1 MLTSV
6 YVFIVK
12 YFSALPPNP
21 PAASPKVQRNNLV
34 RWRDFIKSVP
44 SFKAAPHNSASRFGE
59 RFFAKPRFEKR
70 RNTGCTRKGHAASVR
85 LLRRQRLRNISSF
98 SNRRIGGKDPPK
110 RADAIARCC
119 PVIIPNVPAP
129 DKIQCV
135 WAVRNFLASLR
146 STRK

>member
-21 PAASPKVQRNNLV
+21 PATSPKVRRNNLV

-59 RFFAKPRFEKR
+59 RFFVKSRFEKR
-70 RNTGCTRKGHAASVR
+70 GNTVCI
-85 LLRRQRLRNISSF
+85 LSF

-110 RADAIARCC
+110 REDAIVRCC
-119 PVIIPNVPAP
+119 
-129 DKIQCV
+129 
-135 WAVRNFLASLR
+135 
-146 STRK
+146 RKSNYKE

>member
-21 PAASPKVQRNNLV
+21 PAASPKVRRNNLV

-59 RFFAKPRFEKR
+59 RFFIKSRFEKR
-70 RNTGCTRKGHAASVR
+70 GNTVCTRKGYAASVSQLTPATAALYFELFKPQNWR
-85 LLRRQRLRNISSF
+85 KRFAEARRRN
-98 SNRRIGGKDPPK
+98 
-110 RADAIARCC
+110 C
-119 PVIIPNVPAP
+119 
-129 DKIQCV
+129 
-135 WAVRNFLASLR
+135 AVLP
-146 STRK
+146 

>member
-21 PAASPKVQRNNLV
+21 PAASPKVRRNNLV

-59 RFFAKPRFEKR
+59 RFFVKSRFEKR
-70 RNTGCTRKGHAASVR
+70 GNTVCI
-85 LLRRQRLRNISSF
+85 LSF

-110 RADAIARCC
+110 REDAIARCC
-119 PVIIPNVPAP
+119 LKSNY
-129 DKIQCV
+129 KE
-135 WAVRNFLASLR
+135 
-146 STRK
+146 